1 MHILLAP
8 LYALLALAGLSPAT
22 TYRDNSPVEK
32 PATPTLV
39 DCNCSITQGGSTYAI
54 SALLGNQTASAFYS
68 YGSPLISSANTGL
81 ELDNG
86 LILFL
91 YQDLNTNL
99 VSLFLI
105 ADVGNSGTGGSM
117 EFETNCLPPTAYV
130 SVQDDPGEF
139 SGGPPSITGN
149 WSWSSCCTDGGVIE
163 DIGCSNT
170 INLDLL
176 VASGLDS
183 IVWLTGDITNPDHIL
198 LSMSGEAITI
208 NCGGGICCPIGFDTD
223 ILITDAT
230 CSDTPDGSIVLHPQ
244 DGVSPFS
251 FDWSNGAST
260 GTLTGL
266 LPGIY
271 SVSITDAQ
279 GCTEELQITV
289 DVSPGDPLAQSSELT
304 LCSAST
310 DAVFDLTTIEDVIN
324 VGSGYTVLWYE
335 NVNLTGSISNPSAY
349 SSPTATIY
357 AVVDN
362 GSCQSDP
369 VPINL
374 IVIQV
379 PAANETTFNL
389 CEESNEMATFDL
401 TTLDLIVSGGVGMV
415 SWYLDPGLNT
425 PVPAPAN
432 FLTSTTTVYAV
443 VNDGICSSLPAIVE
457 LIVDHKPIGFET
469 SMELCGDENDEG
481 MFDLTT
487 LEPTVSGGNGSVQW
501 YLEMELLDLIT
512 SPNAFLTTSTTVFAV
527 VFDGICHSN
536 AIPVELIVHTT
547 PVGIPIT
554 VVACDDGSGMAIINL
569 WEYASQVSGG
579 TGAVEWFLDELLID
593 PVPDPIEFYSSST
606 IIYAMIDNGICVSAS
621 VPIQINV
628 LQSPV
633 GNPTNLETCAE
644 ASGQGIFNL
653 TSVDLEV
660 SGGFGTVMWFEDAL
674 GFDPIGMPSAYGSM
688 GTTVYAQVTAN
699 GCLSSF
705 VPVNLV
711 IINSVTANPSS
722 FSACEYTPGIALFD
736 LSDIDNLVSGG
747 NGQVNW
753 FLDPSGNVLITSP
766 DSFPSGNVT
775 VYANVIAGTCVS
787 SIVPVQLFVLAS
799 PQANDLTLDF
809 CGDTNQVITIHLT
822 AFDTLVSGSM
832 GGVSWYTDDL
842 LNTPII
848 VPDTFITSD
857 TIIYAVVSNGACLSS
872 PASVAI
878 SVSAQL
884 SANPISLG
892 YCVPAGDTL
901 MIDLT
906 QFDASVSGSGL
917 QVLWFSDSLLN
928 LEIMNTDSF
937 TTDTSLT
944 LFALVTDGQCFSP
957 AVPVTMLVQP
967 LPVANAFE
975 IKKCGD
981 VNGLV
986 TVDLTLIE
994 STISNNSGAVF
1005 WYTDPAST
1013 TSLSNPDSLVTAD
1026 TIVYA
1031 VVMSGTCTSQVAP
1044 VAITVVDSLIA
1055 NPQQIQVCVVDMDTA
1070 TIDLTQYDIA
1080 ISDGGGPVLWFSD
1093 SLATDTLHDAGSFVT
1108 TGDTVYAMVA
1118 ADGCISDP
1126 AMISIEVVSSTT
1138 PSPICDYTSLDSI
1151 AIAWLPVTG
1160 DYELTY
1166 TVNGQPIGSPVS
1178 SQSTTFSIGN
1188 LGQSDTITLF
1198 VTALYNTIC
1207 TVPLTNSVTCI
1218 TEVCDP
1224 VIIEFPGLEEVYCKD
1239 EAFVLISPSLSGGIL
1254 SGDGISGDTL
1264 FPPSVNGLSTSIE
1277 YTWLEPLSGCE
1288 YNFSSPVQFVQP
1300 PTTPLPECQPST
1312 LNSVTYTWEGTGFSF
1327 GFTFSINQGPLQ
1339 GPYQTPGRFFRID
1352 TLHEGD
1358 AVTLNLWSVGQPPC
1372 GNSDTVSITCVAKE
1386 CPPATIRI
1394 EGPDIFCANDD
1405 PVQLNLYTLGLVE
1418 IDNILWS
1425 GPGITDSSGIFD
1437 PALALDGTND
1447 LMVTV
1452 ESDGCVYIVPI
1463 NVLVISVPIASL
1475 MFTGETCV
1483 DSILKVEFT
1492 GYAYYGLSTFYWG
1505 LDGAVVTEDNRP
1517 FDFSILWDKP
1527 GDYTLSL
1534 FIDYIGCL
1542 SDTFFMPVQ
1551 IDAPL
1556 AQPVITCIEE
1566 EYYSLVVGWEPVAGA
1581 TQYLVYSSMGTG
1593 SLSGTTYTV
1602 SNLPDNTPVTIQ
1614 VVATG
1619 TSACGPSSAE
1629 IECQTLEY
1637 IPPQIFIPNIFSPN
1651 DDGINDQIF
1660 IQTNDRISLVNVFR
1674 IFDRWGNVVFEDF
1687 NFLPNDAQH
1696 GWDGLFNGKLMNPA
1710 VFTYLAEVQTIDQ
1723 IPLLITGD
1731 VSLVR

>member
-1 MHILLAP
+1 MHLLLVP
-8 LYALLALAGLSPAT
+8 LYALLALTGLSPINN
-22 TYRDNSPVEK
+22 YRDNSTVEK
-32 PATPTLV
+32 LAPPALV
-39 DCNCSITQGGSTYAI
+39 DCNCSITQGGSTYPI
-54 SALLGNQTASAFYS
+54 SALLGNQTATAFYS
-68 YGSPLISSANTGL
+68 YGAPLVSSANTGL
-81 ELDNG
+81 ELSNG

-91 YQDLNTNL
+91 YQNLNTNL

-105 ADVGNSGTGGSM
+105 ADEGNSGSGGTM

-149 WSWSSCCTDGGVIE
+149 WSWSACCTDGGVIE

-176 VASGLDS
+176 VASGIDS
-183 IVWLTGDITNPDHIL
+183 IVWLTGDIANPTHIL
-198 LSMSGEAITI
+198 LSMTGEAITI

-223 ILITDAT
+223 IIITDAT
-230 CSDTPDGSIVLHPQ
+230 CPDSPNGSIVLHPQ

-251 FDWSNGAST
+251 FDWSNGATT

-279 GCTEELQITV
+279 GCSEELQITV
-289 DVSPGDPLAQSSELT
+289 DVSPGDPIAQSSELT
-304 LCSAST
+304 LCSPSNE
-310 DAVFDLTTIEDVIN
+310 AVFDLTTIEDVIN
-324 VGSGYTVLWYE
+324 VGTGYTVLWYE
-335 NVNLTGSISNPSAY
+335 NANLTISISDPSAY

-362 GSCQSDP
+362 GSCLSDP

-374 IVIQV
+374 TVILV
-379 PAANETTFNL
+379 PIANESTINL
-389 CEESNEMATFDL
+389 CEESNAMATFDL
-401 TTLDLIVSGGVGMV
+401 TTIDQVVSGGVGMV

-425 PVPAPAN
+425 PVPTPAGY
-432 FLTSTTTVYAV
+432 LTGTTTVFAV
-443 VNDGICSSLPAIVE
+443 VNDGICSSLPASIE
-457 LIVDHKPIGFET
+457 LIVDLKPLGFT
-469 SMELCGDENDEG
+469 ASMDLCGDVNDEAV
-481 MFDLTT
+481 FDLTT
-487 LEPTVSGGNGSVQW
+487 LDPTVSGGNGTVQW
-501 YLEMELLDLIT
+501 YLEMELLDLIM
-512 SPNAFLTTSTTVFAV
+512 SPNAFQTSSTMVYAV
-527 VFDGICHSN
+527 VFDGVCSSD
-536 AIPVELIVHTT
+536 AIPVELIVYTT
-547 PVGIPIT
+547 PVGIPISIE
-554 VVACDDGSGMAIINL
+554 ACDDGSGMAVINL
-569 WEYASQVSGG
+569 WDYASQVSGG
-579 TGAVEWFLDELLID
+579 AGGVEWFLDELLTD
-593 PVPDPIEFYSSST
+593 PVPDPIEFYTNSS
-606 IIYAMIDNGICVSAS
+606 IIYAMIDNGVCVSAA
-621 VPIQINV
+621 VPVQINV

-644 ASGQGIFNL
+644 TSGQGIFNL
-653 TSVDLEV
+653 TYIELEV
-660 SGGFGTVMWFEDAL
+660 SGGLGTVMWFEDL
-674 GFDPIGMPSAYGSM
+674 SGFDPISMPSAYTSM

-711 IINSVTANPSS
+711 IINSVTADSTS
-722 FSACEYTPGIALFD
+722 HSACEYTPGIALFD
-736 LSDIDNLVSGG
+736 LTDIDDTVSGG

-753 FLDPSGNVLITSP
+753 FLDSSGNVLITFP
-766 DSFPSGNVT
+766 DSFPSGFT
-775 VYANVIAGTCVS
+775 IVYANVTAGTCVS

-809 CGDTNQVITIHLT
+809 CGDTNQMINLQLITL
-822 AFDTLVSGSM
+822 DTLVSDNMGS
-832 GGVSWYTDDL
+832 VSWYIDDA
-842 LNTPII
+842 LNTPI
-848 VPDTFITSD
+848 VDPDNFFTSD
-857 TIIYAVVSNGACLSS
+857 TVIYAVVSNGACLSF

-878 SVSAQL
+878 SVSELL
-884 SANPISLG
+884 SANPVSLG

-901 MIDLT
+901 LIDLT
-906 QFDASVSGSGL
+906 QFDASVAGSGL
-917 QVLWFSDSLLN
+917 QVLWFTDSLMIN
-928 LEIMNTDSF
+928 EIMNADFF
-937 TTDTSLT
+937 TTDSSLT
-944 LFALVTDGQCFSP
+944 IFALATDGYCFSP
-957 AVPVTMLVQP
+957 VVPIDILVQP
-967 LPVANAFE
+967 SPVANAFD

-981 VNGLV
+981 VNGHV

-994 STISNNSGAVF
+994 STVSNNSGTVF
-1005 WYTDPAST
+1005 WFADPAT
-1013 TSLSNPDSLVTAD
+1013 MNSLSNPDSLVTTD
-1026 TIVYA
+1026 TIIYA
-1031 VVMSGTCTSQVAP
+1031 VVMNGTCISQVAP
-1044 VAITVVDSLIA
+1044 VTITVVDSLIA

-1093 SLATDTLHDAGSFVT
+1093 SLTTDTLQDVTSFVT
-1108 TGDTVYAMVA
+1108 AGDTLYALVA
-1118 ADGCISDP
+1118 TDGCISDP
-1126 AMISIEVVSSTT
+1126 VMIAIEVVTVFT
-1138 PSPICDYTSLDSI
+1138 PIPICAYASVDSI
-1151 AIAWLPVTG
+1151 AISWLPVTA
-1160 DYELTY
+1160 DYELSY
-1166 TVNGQPIGSPVS
+1166 TINGQPIGSPVN
-1178 SQSTTFSIGN
+1178 SQSTIFSIGN

-1198 VTALYNTIC
+1198 VTALYNNIC
-1207 TVPLTNSVTCI
+1207 SVQLTNSVTCI

-1224 VIIEFPGLEEVYCKD
+1224 VFIDFPGLEEVYCKD
-1239 EAFVLISPSLSGGIL
+1239 EPFVIINAIPSGGLL

-1264 FPPSVNGLSTSIE
+1264 FPSLVNGLTSSIE

-1288 YNFSSPVQFVQP
+1288 YKFSSPVQFVQP

-1312 LNSVTYTWEGTGFSF
+1312 LNSVSFTWEGTGFSF

-1352 TLHEGD
+1352 TLQEGD
-1358 AVTLNLWSVGQPPC
+1358 AVILNLWSVGQPPC
-1372 GNSDTVSITCVAKE
+1372 GNSDTVSITCVAKA
-1386 CPPATIRI
+1386 CPLATIRI

-1425 GPGITDSSGIFD
+1425 GPGITDPSGIFD
-1437 PALALDGTND
+1437 PALALNGTND

-1463 NVLVISVPIASL
+1463 NVLVISIPIASF

-1527 GDYTLSL
+1527 GDYLLSL
-1534 FIDYIGCL
+1534 SVDYIGCL
-1542 SDTFFMPVQ
+1542 SDTFFMPVR

-1556 AQPVITCIEE
+1556 AQPIITCIEE

-1581 TQYLVYSSMGTG
+1581 TQYLVSSSMGTG

-1614 VVATG
+1614 MIATG
-1619 TSACGPSSAE
+1619 TSACGPSFAE

-1637 IPPQIFIPNIFSPN
+1637 IPLQTFIPNIFSPN
-1651 DDGINDQIF
+1651 GDGINDQFF
-1660 IQTNDRISLVNVFR
+1660 IQSNDRIMLVNVFR

-1687 NFLPNDAQH
+1687 NFLPNDPQH
-1696 GWDGLFNGKLMNPA
+1696 AWDGAFNGKILNPA
-1710 VFTYLAEVQTIDQ
+1710 VFTYLAEVQTIDERT
-1723 IPLLITGD
+1723 ILITGD